1 MVLIYCPCFI
11 NTHLTIVANISQTMS
26 KDTINLE
33 DIIQVVV
40 GSSALTIPVAFSEES
55 WRLSETLPTL
65 NLVVIILLSLIFIN
79 IYSFQGIFQG
89 NIKNRLSHFLFRTL
103 IDYGVTFIVVFIIL
117 FALNRMPILEEP
129 LIALK
134 RIIILSFPASMGG
147 VIVDGFDKE

>member
-1 MVLIYCPCFI
+1 
-11 NTHLTIVANISQTMS
+11 MS
-26 KDTINLE
+26 KDTINIE
-33 DIIQVVV
+33 DIIQVIV

-65 NLVVIILLSLIFIN
+65 NLIIVILLSLIFIN

-89 NIKNRLSHFLFRTL
+89 QIKHRLSHFVLRTI

-117 FALNRMPILEEP
+117 FALNRMPLLEEP
-129 LIALK
+129 MIAFK